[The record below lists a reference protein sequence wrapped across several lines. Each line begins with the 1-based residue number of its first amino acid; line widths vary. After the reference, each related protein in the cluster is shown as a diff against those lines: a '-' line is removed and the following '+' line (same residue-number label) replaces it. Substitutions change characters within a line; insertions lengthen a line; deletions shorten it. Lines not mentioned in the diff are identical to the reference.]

1 MLPENQSEK
10 WKCHVVWF
18 LLWFCFDLF
27 FVFGWLILWEK
38 VSAFAV
44 DINISIAVLSP
55 RILRK
60 DVFYSQ
66 NVMRFKQLN
75 RKSTL
80 LTKEV
85 LQYLSCQLCSDLSW
99 KVIRQAVFQKLPFLS
114 CVLYEKQ
121 QSSDSSAVRGATV
134 SMAGEWKS

>member
-10 WKCHVVWF
+10 WKCHVVCF

-85 LQYLSCQLCSDLSW
+85 L
-99 KVIRQAVFQKLPFLS
+99 
-114 CVLYEKQ
+114 
-121 QSSDSSAVRGATV
+121 
-134 SMAGEWKS
+134 

>member
-10 WKCHVVWF
+10 WKKCHVVCF
-18 LLWFCFDLF
+18 LLWFCFGLF

-38 VSAFAV
+38 VSSLAV
-44 DINISIAVLSP
+44 EVNISIAVLSP

-85 LQYLSCQLCSDLSW
+85 L
-99 KVIRQAVFQKLPFLS
+99 
-114 CVLYEKQ
+114 
-121 QSSDSSAVRGATV
+121 
-134 SMAGEWKS
+134 

>member
-10 WKCHVVWF
+10 WKKCHVVF

-27 FVFGWLILWEK
+27 FCVCLVDFVEK
-38 VSAFAV
+38 VSALAV
-44 DINISIAVLSP
+44 DVNISIVVLSP

-66 NVMRFKQLN
+66 NVMQFKQLN

-85 LQYLSCQLCSDLSW
+85 L
-99 KVIRQAVFQKLPFLS
+99 
-114 CVLYEKQ
+114 
-121 QSSDSSAVRGATV
+121 
-134 SMAGEWKS
+134 